1 MEHSFQFGHSGRE
14 HLAQALS
21 IYPHGIEQRF
31 MVRAASRDG
40 LRSAYTTPGCKSRL
54 KCGKHWA
61 DCFSECR
68 DQVGR
73 AQLDVIFLSQERL
86 ADTLSSCNRSQGEA
100 ELDAM
105 PARCIIPDVLQK
117 KFTTEPAGESQL
129 VRVSVTDSESV
140 EGPNHGI
147 EQIRDQQSFKLMPAI
162 SGGHQIEAVV
172 TNRAQEF

>member
-14 HLAQALS
+14 HLAQPLS

-31 MVRAASRDG
+31 MVRAAGGDG
-40 LRSAYTTPGCKSRL
+40 LRSAYTAPGRKSRL
-54 KCGKHWA
+54 KCGKHGA
-61 DCFSECR
+61 DCFSECW

-86 ADTLSSCNRSQGEA
+86 ANTLSSCDRSQGEA

-105 PARCIIPDVLQK
+105 PARSIVPDVLQQ
-117 KFTTEPAGESQL
+117 KFTTQPAGESEL
-129 VRVSVTDSESV
+129 VGVRLTDSESV
-140 EGPNHGI
+140 EGSNHGI

-172 TNRAQEF
+172 TDRAQEF